1 MADLTALNIT
11 PQDNSAPT
19 YTVLPKG
26 YYQVVAL
33 KEDVK
38 DTKDGT
44 GKYIAIE
51 FEITDSITDSKRKI
65 FQNYNIINK
74 NPKAQEIAVKELQS
88 FAWALGLTSL
98 GNSEQLLYKN
108 VQVYVDIEA
117 GKDGYKDKNVIKGYY
132 PTNWTVENI
141 EAHRGSK
148 KSAEPTPQPAQPAVG
163 ASPWARK

>member
-1 MADLTALNIT
+1 MADLSSLNIT
-11 PQDNSAPT
+11 AQDNSAPA

-26 YYQVVAL
+26 YYQAVAL
-33 KEDVK
+33 KEEMK

-44 GKYIAIE
+44 GKYIAME
-51 FEITDSITDSKRKI
+51 FEVSDTKRKI
-65 FQNYNIINK
+65 FQNYNIVNK

-88 FAWALGLTSL
+88 FAWAIGLQSL

-132 PTNWTVENI
+132 PTNWTVEQI

-148 KSAEPTPQPAQPAVG
+148 KASEPVAQPAQPTVG
-163 ASPWARK
+163 SSPWARK